1 MNPKGKSIEIS
12 GDSVEE
18 AIQKGLLVLGVSR
31 DEIDYEI
38 VEEGRSGFLGIGNK
52 HANIRIWVKG
62 NQEPP
67 AAEAKAPVEVEDGA
81 LQADEAPTASST
93 PTSEKGSD
101 ADAAVDLDFDDLED
115 LPDPYLLEEEEV
127 AVDMLTTLFEKMG
140 VDVQIES
147 SLSEA
152 DELGKQAVTIDVR
165 GEELD
170 PLVSGRGG
178 SMVDLQYLT
187 RLMVGQKLHR
197 RVTFLVDVNGY
208 RSRKEEGLEKLAN
221 RMADKVKNRQ
231 KPITLEP
238 MNSYE
243 RRLIHMSLR
252 DIPEVYTKSVGEGP
266 SRRVRIYPSD

>member
-1 MNPKGKSIEIS
+1 MNSAKGKSIEIS

-31 DEIDYEI
+31 DDIEYEI
-38 VEEGRSGFLGIGNK
+38 VEEGRSGFLGIGNR

-62 NQEPP
+62 EE
-67 AAEAKAPVEVEDGA
+67 AEAPAPARPSEDDEPEEAEAFEPEGVSA
-81 LQADEAPTASST
+81 SETAVTPDHEADNE
-93 PTSEKGSD
+93 
-101 ADAAVDLDFDDLED
+101 FDDLED

-127 AVDMLTTLFEKMG
+127 AVEMLSTLFDKMG
-140 VDVQIES
+140 VEVEIAS
-147 SLSEA
+147 LLSEA

-165 GEELD
+165 GDELE
-170 PLVSGRGG
+170 PLVSGRGEN
-178 SMVDLQYLT
+178 MVDLQYLT

-197 RVTFLVDVNGY
+197 RVSFLVDINGY
-208 RSRKEEGLEKLAN
+208 RSRKEEGLEKLAS
-221 RMADKVKNRQ
+221 RMAEKVIKRQ

-252 DIPEVYTKSVGEGP
+252 DMPNVYTKSVGEGV
-266 SRRVRIYPSD
+266 SRRVRIYPAD